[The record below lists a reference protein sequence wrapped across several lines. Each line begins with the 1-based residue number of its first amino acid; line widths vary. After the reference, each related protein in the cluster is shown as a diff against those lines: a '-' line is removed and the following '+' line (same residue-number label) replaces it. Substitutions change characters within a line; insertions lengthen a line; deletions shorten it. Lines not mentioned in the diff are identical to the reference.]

1 MCKKRLSR
9 GKPDPW
15 QRPFHGVFW
24 VPSRFEALFKFQK
37 VLFKCFFRRVSSR
50 PCYFLAFLDTIFYVW
65 SVARGK
71 VCKLKKVSVSER
83 KRKQNVIYIT
93 FAFSM
98 LSFALL
104 DGCGTFRML
113 HILCSFL
120 LLEVYLSTSQKRPL
134 ILELLNL
141 SVWIFPYTQCHATS
155 FPYLGLTMWLKF
167 LADLVSLILSCFLDL
182 GLIHQSWR
190 RGWDLFLAKHKR

>member
-9 GKPDPW
+9 GKADPW
-15 QRPFHGVFW
+15 QRLFYNVFW
-24 VPSRFEALFKFQK
+24 VPSCFEALFKFPK
-37 VLFKCFFRRVSSR
+37 VLLKCFFGRISSR
-50 PCYFLAFLDTIFYVW
+50 PCYCFAFLDTIFYVW

-71 VCKLKKVSVSER
+71 VCKLKNVSVSER

-155 FPYLGLTMWLKF
+155 FPYLDLTMWLKF